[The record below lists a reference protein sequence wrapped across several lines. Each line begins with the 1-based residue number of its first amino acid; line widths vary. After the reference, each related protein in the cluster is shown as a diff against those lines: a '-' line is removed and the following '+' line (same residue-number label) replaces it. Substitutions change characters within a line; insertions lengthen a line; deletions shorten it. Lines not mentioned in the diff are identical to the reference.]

1 MLETSLDSNLD
12 FAVVCHAEVDLP
24 AWLKQLTGK
33 SGWRLCAEE
42 EAEMCDAYSF
52 RRGEEEAEVI
62 LFHTGHATVEV
73 AERTLYD
80 GNLLGATDCARL
92 HYYNA
97 ESGEPI
103 MMN

>member
-1 MLETSLDSNLD
+1 MQQSSIASNLD
-12 FAVVCHAEVDLP
+12 FSIVCHAEVDLP

-33 SGWRLCAEE
+33 SGWRLYAEE

-52 RRGEEEAEVI
+52 RRGDERAEVI

-73 AERTLYD
+73 AERMLYD
-80 GNLLGATDCARL
+80 GNLLAVQECARL

>member
-1 MLETSLDSNLD
+1 MLEPSFNSDFD

-52 RRGEEEAEVI
+52 RRGEEEAEVV

-73 AERTLYD
+73 ADRTLYD
-80 GNLLGATDCARL
+80 GKLLTVPNCTRL

-103 MMN
+103 TMN

>member
-1 MLETSLDSNLD
+1 MQTSSPSNLD
-12 FAVVCHAEVDLP
+12 YSIVCQAEVDLP

-33 SGWRLCAEE
+33 SGWKLFAEE

-73 AERTLYD
+73 AECTLYD
-80 GNLLGATDCARL
+80 GNLLAVQDCARL

-103 MMN
+103 TLN